1 MELCLITV
9 KEPPN
14 EILGILCSVLVITIL
29 YSNNS
34 LAYVQI

>member
-1 MELCLITV
+1 MELCLIIV

-14 EILGILCSVLVITIL
+14 EILGIPFSILVITIL
-29 YSNNS
+29 CSNNS